1 MHSAEVIPLRCPA
14 NPRLD
19 PHLSRL
25 VAAVDGLSGV
35 VVASLDGFALAQV
48 GRADGAAER
57 LAAMTS
63 SMLGLANALGREL
76 EIGVLD
82 TLMLDAQDGKVL
94 MLTIPSQPTRLLM
107 AACTQDCVM
116 GQILWHAK
124 QCVRAIAETMETN
137 LPPAM
142 VPVAMTT
149 TPYS

>member
-1 MHSAEVIPLRCPA
+1 MHDADVIPLRCPA

-19 PHLSRL
+19 VHLSAL
-25 VAAVDGLSGV
+25 VAAVDGVSGV

-76 EIGVLD
+76 DIGVLD
-82 TLMLDAQDGKVL
+82 TLLLDAEHGKVL
-94 MLTIPSQPTRLLM
+94 MLTIPAQPTRLLM
-107 AACTQDCVM
+107 AACNQDCVM

-124 QCVRAIAETMETN
+124 QCVRAIAA
-137 LPPAM
+137 AM
-142 VPVAMTT
+142 DTDQAAAPVPLAMNS
-149 TPYS
+149 TPTF